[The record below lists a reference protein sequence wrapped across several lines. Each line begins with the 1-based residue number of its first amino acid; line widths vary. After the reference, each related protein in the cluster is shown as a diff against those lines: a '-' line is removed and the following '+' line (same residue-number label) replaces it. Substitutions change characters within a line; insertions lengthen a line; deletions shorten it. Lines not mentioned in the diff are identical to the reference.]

1 VKPEYIPKEI
11 ERDGVKGVVELLK
24 TGRFRALVLLLEMVG
39 IGLLGLVFWQS
50 KNIMYEGIAQSPVIV
65 KVASEMAELKKGL
78 TDAQAA
84 ATTASAKADQS
95 LSIQNK
101 ILDSLMETHTELRA
115 VQVSIA
121 QSGARTDTQIIDL
134 ASRLTRIEAKQDAG
148 PR

>member
-1 VKPEYIPKEI
+1 VKPEDIPNEI

-39 IGLLGLVFWQS
+39 IGFLSLTFWQG

-78 TDAQAA
+78 TEAQAA
-84 ATTASAKADQS
+84 ASGARAKADES

-101 ILDSLMETHTELRA
+101 ILDSLMATHTELRA
-115 VQVSIA
+115 VQLSIA
-121 QSGARTDTQIIDL
+121 QSGARTDTQIVDL
-134 ASRLTRIEAKQDAG
+134 ASRLSRIEAKQDAG